1 MVRPVRFLVLCCITV
16 VLASAIQV
24 NAETMPEQQT
34 PATPK
39 LAYSPRERTVEIWG
53 GMVHPLNYA
62 SFKRY
67 WMRGPVAG
75 FAMYFRAS
83 EESKIGFGAE
93 ATLYSFRAGNFT
105 VWNREVPV
113 QVKDIATFNVFLA
126 LRRYFRPT
134 LRSSPWLGLEVG
146 FTRITGAEYKQIVN
160 GIRVTYYEVP
170 SAFRLTATL
179 TTGIDYFLTRKLAI
193 QGEARVT
200 YLHHDEN
207 LGLVIAARG
216 GLKLSL

>member
-1 MVRPVRFLVLCCITV
+1 MVRSARILVLLCIGLMLV
-16 VLASAIQV
+16 SAVRV
-24 NAETMPEQQT
+24 NAETPQEKQK
-34 PATPK
+34 PAAAG
-39 LAYSPRERTVEIWG
+39 LAFSPRERTVEVWG
-53 GMVHPLNYA
+53 GIAHPLNYA

-83 EESKIGFGAE
+83 NESKIGFGAE

-105 VWNREVPV
+105 VWNRDVPV
-113 QVKDIATFNVFLA
+113 QIKDLATLNVFLA

-134 LRSSPWLGLEVG
+134 LRSSPWMGIEVG

-160 GIRVTYYEVP
+160 GVRVTYYEVP

-179 TTGIDYFLTRKLAI
+179 TTGIDYFLTRKLAV
-193 QGEARVT
+193 QAEARVT

-207 LGLVIAARG
+207 LGLAIGARG
-216 GLKLSL
+216 GVKFTL